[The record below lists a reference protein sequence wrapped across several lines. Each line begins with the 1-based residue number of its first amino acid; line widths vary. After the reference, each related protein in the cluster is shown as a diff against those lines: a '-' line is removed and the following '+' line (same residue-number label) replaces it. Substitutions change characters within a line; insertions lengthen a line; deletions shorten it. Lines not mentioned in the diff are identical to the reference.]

1 MTDPCLGTQLVRL
14 RFKGFCFSGSLT
26 LAVSELGIGPR
37 GITSL
42 SLLHPELLPS
52 LSSVLNYFPLGPDC
66 SLFTHRPGGAAAF
79 FLPPVS
85 EATGSF
91 QVWEPRALPPQGGGS
106 CSLPVYLVTSRHAQI
121 VSQVSVF
128 LLVRSANEQRVLGPG
143 SGVTWVCHLGMY
155 VTWESYSASL
165 SLSFHLRVRGWG
177 TLRQLPGWCKG

>member
-85 EATGSF
+85 EAAGSF
-91 QVWEPRALPPQGGGS
+91 QVWEPRGPPSTRRRQLLSPCLPGYFKARPDCVPSECLPPCEVCKRAEDLGS
-106 CSLPVYLVTSRHAQI
+106 WLWCH
-121 VSQVSVF
+121 
-128 LLVRSANEQRVLGPG
+128 LGMSPG
-143 SGVTWVCHLGMY
+143 YVCHLGKL
-155 VTWESYSASL
+155 L
-165 SLSFHLRVRGWG
+165 SISEP
-177 TLRQLPGWCKG
+177 QLPFESTGVGDTKAASRMV